1 MEETRCCP
9 TKPSQ
14 ASAGVMA
21 RKFHPI
27 GIRFQR
33 LTAHI
38 VPPQGGGAWSTDRKR
53 VKMYFVVADERH
65 KSMCRYYWEEGDIGT
80 PADTQ
85 YQLQVFDANADDVA
99 PTGFRNE
106 VFGVEGG
113 GVVPMELDPL
123 WTFDIDG
130 LAQVRTKAN
139 AGIVTASSSVFT
151 VYVHDVDID
160 AEGPSPRFRLRFHG
174 SPPGG
179 SRSRGHERAPLPT
192 RPEADIRPQQQ
203 LAPEVLTERRGRRG
217 AAGPVRQCGCLSA
230 AHIESSVSV
239 WHDGGPQHRHH
250 LRRGRRYAYGERP
263 DRSGARRARQHRH
276 QWAVDYRRP
285 RHRSEK

>member
-1 MEETRCCP
+1 M
-9 TKPSQ
+9 
-14 ASAGVMA
+14 

-27 GIRFQR
+27 GKRFQR
-33 LTAHI
+33 LTTHI
-38 VPPQGGGAWSTDRKR
+38 VLPGEGGGSWSTDRKR

-160 AEGPSPRFRLRFHG
+160 AEGPSPRFRLRFRG
-174 SPPGG
+174 SPPADLVHVDMSGRLFRLG
-179 SRSRGHERAPLPT
+179 PKQTFGLSNNWLP
-192 RPEADIRPQQQ
+192 RF
-203 LAPEVLTERRGRRG
+203 
-217 AAGPVRQCGCLSA
+217 
-230 AHIESSVSV
+230 
-239 WHDGGPQHRHH
+239 
-250 LRRGRRYAYGERP
+250 
-263 DRSGARRARQHRH
+263 
-276 QWAVDYRRP
+276 
-285 RHRSEK
+285 